1 MHLHSALISHP
12 TMSVDE
18 YIGVH
23 TKYPCLVCLYIYIYI
38 VNYVSILVVLDPN
51 LCIKFNLYSWKM
63 RRAIIISFQ
72 NTHIKFIWRMSIIF
86 YLSSCD
92 VCRITDVKM
101 VQYLKEDSIPLQL
114 YSHLIMALIVRDGH
128 RGVASA
134 WIGHVHP

>member
-38 VNYVSILVVLDPN
+38 YIYIVNYVSILVVLDPN
-51 LCIKFNLYSWKM
+51 LCIKFNLYIEI

-72 NTHIKFIWRMSIIF
+72 NTHVKFI
-86 YLSSCD
+86 
-92 VCRITDVKM
+92 
-101 VQYLKEDSIPLQL
+101 
-114 YSHLIMALIVRDGH
+114 
-128 RGVASA
+128 
-134 WIGHVHP
+134 